1 MTENTETNTIR
12 IVRYA
17 SEFKNIWDQFVNESK
32 NGTFMLQRDY
42 VDYHSDRFI
51 DYSLIIYEG
60 NNVVALLPASLHNDQ
75 LQSHGGLTYGGLI
88 VNRRMTA
95 QLNLL
100 VFESIINYLKE
111 VGIKSMLYKRV
122 PAIYYNY
129 PSDEDLYSLFRI
141 GANLVRRDIS
151 TAIFLPDKI
160 RFSERRRRNVKKAIK
175 SNLSFAETTDFKT
188 YIDLLSDVLRRHDT
202 KPVHTAEEIKQL
214 AHSFPD
220 SVKLYAAFDGNE
232 MMAGSL
238 LFVTQEV
245 VHAQYI
251 ANSEQGKNI
260 GALDLVFDRLI
271 NEVYSEKKYFD
282 FGISTENNGKFLNE
296 GLVGQK
302 QEFGGRG
309 IAYDHYLINVE

>member
-1 MTENTETNTIR
+1 MESTETTLR
-12 IVRYA
+12 IERYT
-17 SEFKNIWDQFVNESK
+17 SDYKNIWDQFVADSK

-42 VDYHSDRFI
+42 MDYHADRFT
-51 DYSLIIYEG
+51 DYSLIVYEG
-60 NNVVALLPASLHNDQ
+60 NSVVALLPASLHDDQ
-75 LQSHGGLTYGGLI
+75 LRSHGGLTYGGLI
-88 VNRRMTA
+88 VNRKMTA

-100 VFESIINYLKE
+100 VFESIVSYMKDAGLK
-111 VGIKSMLYKRV
+111 SLLYKRV

-151 TAIFLPDKI
+151 TAVYLPDKI

-175 SNLSFAETTDFKT
+175 SNLTFSESTDFKT
-188 YIDLLSDVLRRHDT
+188 YIDLLADVLKRHGT
-202 KPVHTAEEIKQL
+202 KPVHTAEEIEKL
-214 AHSFPD
+214 AQAFPD
-220 SVKLYAAFDGNE
+220 VIKLYAAYDGNE

-238 LFVTQEV
+238 LFVTPDV

-260 GALDLVFDRLI
+260 GALDFVFDKLI
-271 NEVYSEKKYFD
+271 NEVYAESKYFD
-282 FGISTENNGKFLNE
+282 FGISTEDDGKYLNE
-296 GLVGQK
+296 GLVSQK

-309 IAYDHYLINVE
+309 VIYDHYLINID

>member
-1 MTENTETNTIR
+1 MENIGTNAIR
-12 IVRYA
+12 VVRYT
-17 SEFKNIWDQFVNESK
+17 SELKNIWDQFICESK

-42 VDYHSDRFI
+42 MDYHSDRFI
-51 DYSLIIYEG
+51 DNSLIVYEG
-60 NNVVALLPASLHNDQ
+60 NSVVALLPASLHSDQ
-75 LQSHGGLTYGGLI
+75 LRSHGGLTYGGLI
-88 VNRRMTA
+88 VNRKMTA

-111 VGIKSMLYKRV
+111 VGINSLLYKRV

-141 GANLVRRDIS
+141 GATLIRRDIS
-151 TAIFLPDKI
+151 TTIYLPDKI
-160 RFSERRRRNVKKAIK
+160 RFNERRRRNVKKAIK
-175 SNLSFAETTDFKT
+175 SNLSFSETTDYKT
-188 YIDLLSDVLRRHDT
+188 FIDLLADVLKRHNT
-202 KPVHTAEEIKQL
+202 KPVHTAEEIKKI

-220 SVKLYAAFDGNE
+220 IVKLYAAFDGNE

-238 LFVTQEV
+238 LFVTQDV

-251 ANSEQGKNI
+251 ANSEHGKNI
-260 GALDLVFDRLI
+260 GALDFVFDKLI
-271 NEVYSEKKYFD
+271 NEIYAEKKYLD
-282 FGISTENNGKFLNE
+282 FGISTENDGKYLNE

-309 IAYDHYLINVE
+309 IAYDHYLITIN